1 MRVVLW
7 ELNRDDHFSGNS
19 EHKQFEISTKD
30 IWNVNKNVILYMIV
44 LKNVDRDF
52 AGGPVAKIP
61 CSQYRGTGFDPWLG
75 TRSHIL

>member
-1 MRVVLW
+1 MIISV
-7 ELNRDDHFSGNS
+7 EILNTS
-19 EHKQFEISTKD
+19 KFEISTKD
-30 IWNVNKNVILYMIV
+30 IWNVNKNVILYMIA